1 MPIVFSTGCIRGV
14 LRMAYELQQAAA
26 RPSAAETIGAL
37 IGDDGGRSHPYIAC
51 HIFSR
56 GREAGRD
63 LADAVHFIANLHG
76 RQPGVIDLA
85 REKSASDGARAW
97 LDAASQGFAEERL
110 YLTQVV
116 VAAGPLPSTPGQ
128 AQSEAAVAGQR
139 HALEM
144 LARSD
149 RNGCALGA
157 AMALVL
163 DWRSIRAVIDAAAQ
177 RFGVALTPPALP
189 SPRRTMALADAAESV
204 GVERAMVF
212 GAQQLLVQHRGLW
225 GLLEARAEARI
236 GT

>member
-1 MPIVFSTGCIRGV
+1 
-14 LRMAYELQQAAA
+14 MAYELQQAAA
-26 RPSAAETIGAL
+26 RPRAVETIGAL
-37 IGDDGGRSHPYIAC
+37 LGDEGGKSHPYIAC
-51 HIFSR
+51 HIFAR
-56 GREAGRD
+56 GREAGRN
-63 LADAVHFIANLHG
+63 LADAVHFIANLHC
-76 RQPGVIDLA
+76 RQPGIVDLA
-85 REKSASDGARAW
+85 REKAAGEDVRAW
-97 LDAASQGFAEERL
+97 LDAASQGFAQERA
-110 YLTQVV
+110 YLMRIV

-128 AQSEAAVAGQR
+128 AESEAAVSGQR

-163 DWRSIRAVIDAAAQ
+163 DWRAARAVIDAAAQ

-189 SPRRTMALADAAESV
+189 SPRQAMALIDAA
-204 GVERAMVF
+204 GTPALERAILF

-225 GLLEARAEARI
+225 DLLEARAEARV